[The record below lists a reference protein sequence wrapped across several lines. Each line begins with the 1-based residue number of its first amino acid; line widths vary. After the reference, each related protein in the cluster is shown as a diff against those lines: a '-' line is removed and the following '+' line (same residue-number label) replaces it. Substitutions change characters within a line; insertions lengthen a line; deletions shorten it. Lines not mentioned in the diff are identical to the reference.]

1 MRTINKTNTR
11 DNKKINKDQAAKD
24 IPKRVEE
31 ISAQLPSKENSCDIK
46 SPRDEELKLISTLGE
61 HKKEEFPLRTLF
73 CNITC
78 LKLKN
83 IPRKLNEISTI
94 FMNKLLEFLANFTLK
109 DIRRTKKHTLCNVH
123 KKQGVKL
130 KKNW

>member
-31 ISAQLPSKENSCDIK
+31 ISAQLPSEENSCEIK
-46 SPRDEELKLISTLGE
+46 SPKDEELKLVSRLVE
-61 HKKEEFPLRTLF
+61 HKKGEFSLRTLF
-73 CNITC
+73 CNTTC
-78 LKLKN
+78 LELKN

-94 FMNKLLEFLANFTLK
+94 FKNKLLEFLANFILK
-109 DIRRTKKHTLCNVH
+109 DIRRMKKHTLCNVH

-130 KKNW
+130 KKN